1 MSCNEWCSSKN
12 EGQVQRFK
20 SCSDRWDAP
29 RRKRSIIADIC
40 HSAMNPFNDASI
52 DRSTSGLIKA
62 PLVLI
67 DHYAFTQSLFTA
79 DSWWT
84 IFAFFFIILI
94 NEKLYTDAMISCDIA
109 NRFAM
114 TDRIINLNATMNE
127 KVYARMFF
135 LCQRKSHPNTI
146 VCATKYQ
153 VAACYVYSY
162 SFLIKKKHSIFFCKV
177 PFF

>member
-84 IFAFFFIILI
+84 IFAFFYYSHQWKIVHRRDDIVRYSEQIRYDRSNNKPQCDNKWNSLCEDFLLVSAKKSPQY
-94 NEKLYTDAMISCDIA
+94 NCMCYEVSSCC
-109 NRFAM
+109 
-114 TDRIINLNATMNE
+114 L
-127 KVYARMFF
+127 
-135 LCQRKSHPNTI
+135 LCSQM
-146 VCATKYQ
+146 
-153 VAACYVYSY
+153 
-162 SFLIKKKHSIFFCKV
+162 
-177 PFF
+177 